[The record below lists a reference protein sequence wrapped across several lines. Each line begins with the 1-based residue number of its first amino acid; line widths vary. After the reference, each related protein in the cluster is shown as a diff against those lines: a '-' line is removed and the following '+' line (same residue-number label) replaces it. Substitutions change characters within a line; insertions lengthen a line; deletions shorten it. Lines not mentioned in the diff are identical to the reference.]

1 MAADPSLFATDPSFE
16 VWPQL
21 AAGKHPVRAPRL
33 PPPRYYIL
41 VPVTRRDSSIPLAL
55 TPRISPLH
63 ARPQV
68 CDLPLCTVYL
78 NDDRT
83 WPWLVLVPRVPGA
96 VEIHDLEDD
105 DQAQLMAEQ
114 SACARAIVRAY
125 SSFPTAVAK
134 VNVGAIGCVCRQL
147 HVHVLGR
154 FVNDPAW
161 PGPVWGATEPVP
173 YEPEAR
179 AAFVRAVCE
188 SLAEQAAE
196 RAGRGRDDLTPM
208 CRRDDA
214 PSRPT
219 TTGGVPRGR

>member
-1 MAADPSLFATDPSFE
+1 M
-16 VWPQL
+16 
-21 AAGKHPVRAPRL
+21 
-33 PPPRYYIL
+33 
-41 VPVTRRDSSIPLAL
+41 
-55 TPRISPLH
+55 
-63 ARPQV
+63 

-105 DQAQLMAEQ
+105 DQARLMAEQ

-125 SSFPTAVAK
+125 SSFPTAIAK

-196 RAGRGRDDLTPM
+196 HAGRGRDDLTPM

-219 TTGGVPRGR
+219 TTDGVPSGR